1 MSDYHI
7 PVLLHESIDG
17 LNIKANGVYVDVTF
31 GGGGHS
37 KEILRRLE
45 GGTLLGFDQDDD
57 AIENKVDDER
67 LIMVHHNFR
76 YLKNF
81 LKYYG
86 FDEIDGLLADLGV
99 SSHEFDEAE
108 RGFSFRFNA
117 NLDMRMNRNTNV
129 TAADVLNTYSQESL
143 YRIFRQY
150 GEVHNTG
157 KLVKTIVAF
166 RAQEDFKTTDQFK
179 EVIKDCIPYAKES
192 KYLAKVYQALRI
204 EVNNELDALQQMLE
218 QALKI
223 LKPGGRISVIT
234 YHSLEDRLVKNF
246 FKSGNFSGDVEKDF
260 YGNTKSPF
268 KLVNRKVIIPTEK
281 EIEKNSRA
289 RSAKLRIA
297 EKISL

>member
-7 PVLLHESIDG
+7 PVLLNESIDG
-17 LNIKANGVYVDVTF
+17 LDIKPDGIYVDVTF

-37 KEILRRLE
+37 KEILRRL
-45 GGTLLGFDQDDD
+45 GDGTLFGFDQDSD

-67 LIMVHHNFR
+67 LVMVHHNFR

-81 LKYYG
+81 LKYHG
-86 FDEIDGLLADLGV
+86 AEEIDGLLADLGV
-99 SSHEFDEAE
+99 SSHEFDEAD

-117 NLDMRMNRNTNV
+117 NLDMRMNRNTDV
-129 TAADVLNTYSQESL
+129 TAADVLNTYSQEEL
-143 YRIFRQY
+143 YSIFKHY

-166 RAQEDFKTTDQFK
+166 RANEDFKTTDQFK
-179 EVIKDCIPYAKES
+179 EVIKSCIPHGKES

-204 EVNNELDALQQMLE
+204 EVNHELDALKEMLE
-218 QALKI
+218 QALKV
-223 LKPGGRISVIT
+223 LKVGGRISVIT

-246 FKSGNFSGDVEKDF
+246 FKSGNFEGKVEKDF
-260 YGNTKSPF
+260 FGNTSSPF
-268 KLVNRKVIIPTEK
+268 KLVNRKVIIPTDD
-281 EIEKNSRA
+281 EIENNSRA

-297 EKISL
+297 EKI